1 MNPKSLIQLQETL
14 PVEQIRTQEA
24 IETWKVMRDGAATH
38 DQSIQSKYIYIYIY
52 ILNLLT
58 LSIYRY

>member
-1 MNPKSLIQLQETL
+1 MNPKSLIQPQETL

-38 DQSIQSKYIYIYIY
+38 DQSIQSKYIYIYIS
-52 ILNLLT
+52 
-58 LSIYRY
+58 SIY

>member
-38 DQSIQSKYIYIYIY
+38 DQSIQSKYIYIYI
-52 ILNLLT
+52 LNLLT

>member
-38 DQSIQSKYIYIYIY
+38 DQSIQYNK
-52 ILNLLT
+52 
-58 LSIYRY
+58 